1 MRFAT
6 RILVGS
12 FVPFTVLLAVAFYI
26 VNTAAV
32 NSVREAVRAGVR
44 DNQLAVRALWAR
56 SDNRE
61 QRILQGVADSPVLKA
76 GLELIASNGLA
87 EEQARNTVRDQL
99 SEISEALRFDLMVVS
114 SVRGDPLVGVVRQ
127 AHGFAA
133 LDAVRL
139 HPPRTGLFAAGGQVY
154 QLRSVPIFQGPAQV
168 ATLSVGELFDI
179 SRFGIPAVLLH
190 QGEAISANST
200 DRSIRELGPS
210 LRPCLAKAECQVQ
223 IGKQLYVSLRLASG
237 GTEADGYEVRSLQNV
252 DAASA
257 GLQTLLKRLFLL
269 AGLAALAAALGI
281 SFLASRSIARPL
293 AQMALRLRQANAL
306 SDLPDFPATE
316 TGPQEIRDLAQGFNQ
331 AAEAVREGRER
342 LTRAY
347 VEFVGSLAQALDA
360 RDSYTAGHSRRV
372 SEYSSA
378 IAKAMGF

>member
-139 HPPRTGLFAAGGQVY
+139 HPPRTGLFAAGGQV
-154 QLRSVPIFQGPAQV
+154 
-168 ATLSVGELFDI
+168 
-179 SRFGIPAVLLH
+179 
-190 QGEAISANST
+190 
-200 DRSIRELGPS
+200 
-210 LRPCLAKAECQVQ
+210 
-223 IGKQLYVSLRLASG
+223 
-237 GTEADGYEVRSLQNV
+237 
-252 DAASA
+252 
-257 GLQTLLKRLFLL
+257 
-269 AGLAALAAALGI
+269 
-281 SFLASRSIARPL
+281 
-293 AQMALRLRQANAL
+293 
-306 SDLPDFPATE
+306 
-316 TGPQEIRDLAQGFNQ
+316 
-331 AAEAVREGRER
+331 
-342 LTRAY
+342 
-347 VEFVGSLAQALDA
+347 
-360 RDSYTAGHSRRV
+360 
-372 SEYSSA
+372 
-378 IAKAMGF
+378 